1 MFNNYLKIAVRN
13 LLKRKFYAIVNIFG
27 LAVGMTF
34 TLLIGSF
41 VWSELRVN
49 AALKNADNQYII
61 RSNWKQPG
69 MGYEDV
75 TLAPLG
81 KTLVAEY
88 PNLVANQYRF
98 DVVTTAISNGSTHF
112 AREIAQAGD
121 STMIAM
127 YGFPLLHGDARTALK
142 EPNSVVLTEE
152 NAIKYFG
159 KTDVLGQVLSLSNYI
174 GSKQDFIVTGVLK
187 SIPQNSVT
195 YLWDTPVNVFIRLNS
210 LQGRTD
216 ADGWKTYNI
225 ATYIELKE
233 GVTAKDL
240 AKPIQKLIATYAP
253 DEVKAN
259 LQVFLTPLND
269 YYREF
274 NKGIIKKTVY
284 TLSTIALLVLLMAI
298 VNFVNSSI
306 GGSSSR
312 IKEIG
317 VRKVLGSL
325 KSQIVGQFLAE
336 STILSLVSTIVS
348 FIFYELFR
356 PLFIEILGKKID
368 PLWVN
373 SPYFMGASILLTLF
387 IGMVSGLYPAFAL
400 SSLPSVDSLKGKL
413 KSVKEGLLFRR
424 FLLISQFSIAL
435 FVFCGAVVI
444 SQQVA
449 YFFDK
454 DLGYDK
460 ESIVLVSLPRD
471 WTPQGVAKM
480 ETIRNEFARM
490 TEISDISISSS
501 TVKGGIS
508 YTLNLYRFGQDSTEA
523 IAASVLQTDEHF
535 PQTYQIQVVAGQFY
549 QSSAGV
555 HHQDKLV
562 LNEAAIK
569 ALGFKSSEAAIGQQ
583 LQIQGYKP
591 RITIIGVTKDF
602 SFSSMRERIAP
613 VAIGHVSGAGNLFS
627 YFSIRLK
634 SNNLPS
640 SIASIETKFH
650 QLLPDAP
657 FEFTFIDEALRQT
670 YQSELQLKKAAQ
682 TATVLALIIVL
693 SGILGMVSL
702 SVSRRTREVGI
713 RKVLGANAQ
722 SIVLLFMNE
731 FLLALLTAVLI
742 AFPVA
747 FLLMQ
752 NWLDNFAYHIDISLI
767 SFISVGLLFTLVVA
781 LIVSLQTM
789 KAALMD
795 PVTSLRS
802 K

>member
-1 MFNNYLKIAVRN
+1 MFKNYVKIAIRS
-13 LLKRKFYAIVNIFG
+13 LLKRKFYAIVNILG

-49 AALKNADNQYII
+49 ATLRNADNQYII

-98 DVVTTAISNGSTHF
+98 DVVTTAISNGNKHF
-112 AREIAQAGD
+112 AREVAQAGD
-121 STMIAM
+121 STMILM
-127 YGFPLLHGDARTALK
+127 YGFPMLYGNAQTALK

-159 KTDVLGQVLSLSNYI
+159 KTDVIGQVLSLSNYA
-174 GSKQDFIVTGVLK
+174 GSKQSFTVTGVLK
-187 SIPQNSVT
+187 SLPKNSVT
-195 YLWDTPVNVFIRLNS
+195 YLWDTPVNVFIPLNS

-233 GVTAKDL
+233 GVTKEDL
-240 AKPIQKLIATYAP
+240 AKPIEQLITTYAP
-253 DEVKAN
+253 NEVKAN
-259 LQVFLTPLND
+259 LQVFLSPLKE

-274 NKGIIKKTVY
+274 NKGVIKKTVY
-284 TLSTIALLVLLMAI
+284 TLSTIALLVLLMAV
-298 VNFVNSSI
+298 VNFINSSI
-306 GGSSSR
+306 SGSSSR
-312 IKEIG
+312 LKEIG

-325 KSQIVGQFLAE
+325 KIQIVGQFLAE
-336 STILSLVSTIVS
+336 STVLALIAIVVS
-348 FIFYELFR
+348 FFFHDLFR
-356 PLFIEILGKKID
+356 PLFIEIAGKKID
-368 PLWVN
+368 PLWTS
-373 SPYFMGASILLTLF
+373 SPYFISFSILFTLL
-387 IGMVSGLYPAFAL
+387 IGIVSGLYPAFVL

-424 FLLISQFSIAL
+424 FLLTFQFSITL
-435 FVFCGAVVI
+435 FVFCATVVI

-454 DLGYDK
+454 DLGYSK

-490 TEISDISISSS
+490 TEVSDISISSS
-501 TVKGGIS
+501 TVKGGTS
-508 YTLNLYRFGQDSTEA
+508 YFLNLYRSEQDSTKA

-535 PQTYQIQVVAGQFY
+535 PQTYQIPVVAGQFY
-549 QSSAGV
+549 QSSASV
-555 HHQDKLV
+555 HHEDKLV

-569 ALGFKSSEAAIGQQ
+569 ALGYKSSEAAIGQQ

-602 SFSSMRERIAP
+602 SFSSMREKIAP

-634 SNNLPS
+634 PNNLARS
-640 SIASIETKFH
+640 VASIETKFH

-682 TATVLALIIVL
+682 TATILALIIVL

-731 FLLALLTAVLI
+731 FLLALLIAALI

-752 NWLDNFAYHIDISLI
+752 NWLQNFAYHIDISLI
-767 SFISVGLLFTLVVA
+767 SFIGVGLLLTLVVA
-781 LIVSLQTM
+781 LIVSLQTIE
-789 KAALMD
+789 AALMN
-795 PVTSLRS
+795 PVKSLRS
-802 K
+802 E

>member
-1 MFNNYLKIAVRN
+1 
-13 LLKRKFYAIVNIFG
+13 
-27 LAVGMTF
+27 MTF
-34 TLLIGSF
+34 ALLIGSF
-41 VWSELRVN
+41 VWSELQVN
-49 AALKNADNQYII
+49 ATLRNADNQYII
-61 RSNWKQPG
+61 RSKWKQPG

-98 DVVTTAISNGSTHF
+98 DVVTTAVSNGDKHF
-112 AREIAQAGD
+112 AREVAEAGD
-121 STMIAM
+121 STMISM
-127 YGFPLLHGDARTALK
+127 YGFPMLYGDARTALK
-142 EPNSVVLTEE
+142 DPNSVVLTEE
-152 NAIKYFG
+152 NAMKYFG
-159 KTDVLGQVLSLSNYI
+159 KTDVVGQVLSLSNYV
-174 GSKQDFIVTGVLK
+174 GGKQNFTVTGVLK
-187 SIPQNSVT
+187 SLSKNSIT
-195 YLWDTPVNVFIRLNS
+195 YLWDTPVNVFIPLNS

-216 ADGWKTYNI
+216 ADSWTTYNLP
-225 ATYIELKE
+225 TYIELKE
-233 GVTAKDL
+233 GVTTGDL
-240 AKPIQKLIATYAP
+240 AKPIEQLIATYAP
-253 DEVKAN
+253 KEVDGN
-259 LQVFLTPLND
+259 LQVFLTPLKG

-274 NKGIIKKTVY
+274 NKGVVKKTIY
-284 TLSTIALLVLLMAI
+284 ALSTIALLVMIMAM
-298 VNFVNSSI
+298 VNFINSSI

-317 VRKVLGSL
+317 VRKVLGSR
-325 KSQIVGQFLAE
+325 KSQIIGQFLAE
-336 STILSLVSTIVS
+336 SIILALIAISSS
-348 FIFYELFR
+348 FLFYELFR
-356 PLFIEILGKKID
+356 PLFIEISGRKID
-368 PLWVN
+368 PLWIS
-373 SPYFMGASILLTLF
+373 SPYFVGFSILSTLL
-387 IGMVSGLYPAFAL
+387 IGITSGLYPAFVL

-424 FLLISQFSIAL
+424 FLLAAQFSIAL
-435 FVFCGAVVI
+435 FVFCAAVTI
-444 SQQVA
+444 SQQVT

-454 DLGYDK
+454 DLGYNK
-460 ESIVLVSLPRD
+460 ESVVLVSLPRE

-501 TVKGGIS
+501 TVKGGTS
-508 YTLNLYRFGQDSTEA
+508 YTLNLYRFGQDSTNA
-523 IAASVLQTDEHF
+523 IPASVLQTDEHF
-535 PQTYQIQVVAGQFY
+535 PQTYQIPVVAGQFY

-555 HHQDKLV
+555 HHEDKLV

-569 ALGFKSSEAAIGQQ
+569 ALGYKSPAAAIGQQ
-583 LQIQGYKP
+583 LLIQGYKP

-602 SFSSMRERIAP
+602 SFSSMREKIAP

-627 YFSIRLK
+627 YFSIRLRPDK
-634 SNNLPS
+634 LTS
-640 SIASIETKFH
+640 SITSIETKFH

-731 FLLALLTAVLI
+731 FLLALLIAVLI

-752 NWLDNFAYHIDISLI
+752 AWLQNFAYHIDISLI
-767 SFISVGLLFTLVVA
+767 SFISVGLLFALVIA
-781 LIVSLQTM
+781 LIVSLQTI
-789 KAALMD
+789 KAAWMN
-795 PVTSLRS
+795 PVKSLRS
-802 K
+802 E